1 LAALG
6 EVFGDARPGVIGLLA
21 GLSALARNDLA
32 LDFPIFVG
40 LYYVQKRNWR
50 EMLWFGPGFALA
62 GVIYVALNEARF
74 HSVFDLGQFLYTP
87 NIPTFAV
94 AFLPQNLDTLL
105 FMQPK
110 INIRFPYVHPS
121 PSGQALSFTSPA
133 FVLALRASLANVT
146 PLLLLIGA
154 LLAMGPS
161 LFFNNNG
168 GAQFGTRHY
177 IHSFPFLLVLMA
189 KGLPGYVDQL
199 TKILIL
205 ASVGFIGLGVFHLRL
220 WGFG

>member
-1 LAALG
+1 
-6 EVFGDARPGVIGLLA
+6 
-21 GLSALARNDLA
+21 
-32 LDFPIFVG
+32 
-40 LYYVQKRNWR
+40 
-50 EMLWFGPGFALA
+50 
-62 GVIYVALNEARF
+62 
-74 HSVFDLGQFLYTP
+74 
-87 NIPTFAV
+87 
-94 AFLPQNLDTLL
+94 
-105 FMQPK
+105 
-110 INIRFPYVHPS
+110 
-121 PSGQALSFTSPA
+121 
-133 FVLALRASLANVT
+133 
-146 PLLLLIGA
+146 
-154 LLAMGPS
+154 